1 MGTRPNG
8 ARGLS
13 PGKWEPR
20 DAPRVESE
28 GLGMPAQFGVCN
40 VCKKAI
46 PMGTKYYRCSVST
59 CNSGRWKLTFC
70 SVRCWDIHLPEA
82 RHRDAGAIE
91 EMARPSGPR

>member
-1 MGTRPNG
+1 
-8 ARGLS
+8 
-13 PGKWEPR
+13 
-20 DAPRVESE
+20 
-28 GLGMPAQFGVCN
+28 MPTQFGVCN

-59 CNSGRWKLTFC
+59 CNSGRWKLRFC